1 MGADPQR
8 DLSYHRRVQ
17 DTWRQRVMETLR
29 PLVRRAQAAP
39 TPLMAAAIRG
49 DAKAVEHLLR
59 LGVDVDARGRGGR
72 TALFEASL
80 AGHAD
85 CVAAL
90 LAHGADP
97 FVRDWRGRT
106 PLSTDV
112 VSLETLHGFR
122 QRYHR
127 YAGVPSASSPP
138 SEQARGWA
146 EELHRH
152 GILKISGL
160 VGVEPLARMQADI
173 GRFVAGLEARLA
185 RGEGEYRHYDE
196 EEHYWAKDR
205 AYVSNNAFKHSADL
219 LALACHRELLDA
231 ARLYVGKPPIIQRGL
246 AMRYLPNQATSN
258 DMFGWHHDMEEK
270 RFKVMILL
278 SDVGPE
284 DQHMSYL
291 LGSHRLFH
299 PYKMFFRNPCGLDY
313 CRPHLAELSI
323 FDAVG
328 RAGDIFVFD
337 SNGAHRGNR
346 RPTGGV
352 RDVFLFELSADK
364 SNVWG
369 GDIDRALLADLS
381 RRGSHPFGP
390 MLAAQKKWAQPVTR
404 AHPTW
409 VENLPHVRRWL

>member
-1 MGADPQR
+1 MYVA
-8 DLSYHRRVQ
+8 
-17 DTWRQRVMETLR
+17 WRQRAR
-29 PLVRRAQAAP
+29 QAAA
-39 TPLMAAAIRG
+39 TPLTAAAIRG
-49 DAKAVEHLLR
+49 DAKDVERLLR
-59 LGVDVDARGRGGR
+59 LGADVDARGLHGR
-72 TALFEASL
+72 TALFEASV
-80 AGHAD
+80 AGHAN

-90 LAHGADP
+90 LAHGANP
-97 FVRDWRGRT
+97 FVGDWRGRT

-112 VSLETLHGFR
+112 VSLEALHGFR

-127 YAGVPSASSPP
+127 YAGAPSASSPP

-146 EELHRH
+146 EELDRQ
-152 GILKISGL
+152 GILKIQGL
-160 VGVEPLARMQADI
+160 VGAKSLGRMRADI
-173 GRFVAGLEARLA
+173 ARFVAGLEARLA
-185 RGEGEYRHYDE
+185 RGAGEFRHYDE

-219 LALACHRELLDA
+219 LALACHRELIGA
-231 ARLYVGKPPIIQRGL
+231 ARLYVGKQPVIQRGV
-246 AMRYLPNQATSN
+246 AMRYLPNDETSN

-270 RFKVMILL
+270 RFKVMVLL

-299 PYKMFFRNPCGLDY
+299 PYKMFFKNKCSLEY
-313 CRPHLAELSI
+313 CRPHLPELSI

-337 SNGAHRGNR
+337 SNGAHRGTR

-352 RDVFLFELSADK
+352 RDVFLFELSADQ

-369 GDIDRALLADLS
+369 GDIDRARLAEVS
-381 RRGSHPFGP
+381 RGGSHPFGP
-390 MLAAQKKWAQPVTR
+390 MLAAAKKWTQPVTR
-404 AHPTW
+404 SNPTW
-409 VENLPHVRRWL
+409 VENLPDVGSWL